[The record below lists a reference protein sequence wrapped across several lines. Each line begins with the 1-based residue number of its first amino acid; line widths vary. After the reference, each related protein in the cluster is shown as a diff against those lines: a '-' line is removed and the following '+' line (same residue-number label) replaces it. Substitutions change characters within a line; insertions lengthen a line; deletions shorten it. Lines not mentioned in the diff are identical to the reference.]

1 MEGKMAKRLMQS
13 MQEAVEYTRGNK
25 NQGYET
31 KIKVSEP
38 VEIPERVDGNPDE
51 RT

>member
-1 MEGKMAKRLMQS
+1 MAKRLIQS
-13 MQEAVEYTRGNK
+13 LQEVVEYAKGDET
-25 NQGYET
+25 QGSKT